1 LDYESL
7 REKFNIDQQKS
18 NKAADTPRE
27 SNLDDTQQIQREVS
41 DNNFE
46 LNRNLSFMDK
56 IQPKLDM
63 QINRAMQE

>member
-1 LDYESL
+1 MDYESL

-27 SNLDDTQQIQREVS
+27 SNLDDAQQIQREVS
-41 DNNFE
+41 DNNFD

>member
-27 SNLDDTQQIQREVS
+27 SNLDDAQQIQREVS